1 VRIQEMTERKL
12 AKPLLALIL
21 ALIFS
26 AFVPNQRAGAQAP
39 APNPLSASS
48 RPVGTV
54 KAISGNSVTLAT
66 DAGAEITVT
75 VQDSTRLVK
84 TAPGQKDLTG
94 ATAIQLKDLQVG
106 DRILVRGTPSE
117 DSKSIAAT
125 AIIVM
130 KKSDIEQR
138 QANERADWQ
147 KRGVGGLVTAVDPVS
162 GTITISSAALSGN
175 KSIAIHTSKDTT
187 IRRYA
192 PDSVKFDDAKLAT
205 LDQIQAGD
213 QLRARGDR
221 NPDGTELTAQEIVS
235 GSFRNIAGTVISTDA
250 AANTLTVTDLK
261 TKKPVTVKLTP
272 DSQFRKLPPM
282 MAQIIAARMN
292 GASGAPGATGSS
304 PAGGNGGAGNAPA
317 NPSAN
322 SSPGSATPG
331 ARPGGGAGNGR
342 AGGAQDFQQILNRV
356 PAAALADLVKGDS
369 VMIVATQ
376 GTGDGPVTAITML
389 SGVDAILAASPKG
402 SQQMFLTPW
411 NLEASGGGDAAS
423 Q

>member
-1 VRIQEMTERKL
+1 MNARKL
-12 AKPLLALIL
+12 AAPMLALML
-21 ALIFS
+21 TLIFS
-26 AFVPNQRAGAQAP
+26 GYAQILRAYAQTA
-39 APNPLSASS
+39 AAQNAAS

-54 KAISGNSVTLAT
+54 KAISGTSVTMTT
-66 DAGAEITVT
+66 DAGAELTVNL
-75 VQDSTRLVK
+75 QDSTRLIK

-106 DRILVRGTPSE
+106 DRILVRGTPSD

-130 KKSDIEQR
+130 KKSDIEQK
-138 QANERADWQ
+138 QAAERADWQ
-147 KRGVGGLVTAVDPVS
+147 KRGVGGLVTAVDLAS

-175 KSIAIHTSKDTT
+175 KSVAIHTAKDTV

-192 PDSVKFDDAKLAT
+192 PDSIKFDDAKLAT
-205 LDQIQAGD
+205 LDQIQPGD

-221 NPDGTELTAQEIVS
+221 NPEGTELNAQEIVS

-261 TKKPVTVKLTP
+261 TKKPVIVKVTQ
-272 DSQFRKLPPM
+272 DSQFRKLPAM
-282 MAQIIAARMN
+282 MAQIMAARMSGAASGTN
-292 GASGAPGATGSS
+292 GA
-304 PAGGNGGAGNAPA
+304 PAAGNGGAGGNASA
-317 NPSAN
+317 NPQ
-322 SSPGSATPG
+322 PGSAAPGATPG
-331 ARPGGGAGNGR
+331 ARPGGGAGGAGNGR
-342 AGGAQDFQQILNRV
+342 AGGGQDFQQILSRIP
-356 PAAALADLVKGDS
+356 PATLADLVKGDA

-389 SGVDAILAASPKG
+389 SGVDPILAATSKG
-402 SQQMFLTPW
+402 GQQMFLTPW

>member
-1 VRIQEMTERKL
+1 
-12 AKPLLALIL
+12 
-21 ALIFS
+21 
-26 AFVPNQRAGAQAP
+26 
-39 APNPLSASS
+39 
-48 RPVGTV
+48 
-54 KAISGNSVTLAT
+54 VTLAT

-106 DRILVRGTPSE
+106 DRILVRGTPAE

-342 AGGAQDFQQILNRV
+342 AGGADR
-356 PAAALADLVKGDS
+356 KS
-369 VMIVATQ
+369 VV
-376 GTGDGPVTAITML
+376 
-389 SGVDAILAASPKG
+389 
-402 SQQMFLTPW
+402 
-411 NLEASGGGDAAS
+411 
-423 Q
+423 

>member
-1 VRIQEMTERKL
+1 MSARKL
-12 AKPLLALIL
+12 FKPLLALIL
-21 ALIFS
+21 TLVLPGFALIKP
-26 AFVPNQRAGAQAP
+26 VHAQSP
-39 APNPLSASS
+39 TPNPQAAGS

-75 VQDSTRLVK
+75 VQDSTRLIK

-94 ATAIQLKDLQVG
+94 ATPIQLKDLQVG

-117 DSKSIAAT
+117 DSKSIAASS
-125 AIIVM
+125 IIVM
-130 KKSDIEQR
+130 KKSDIEQK

-147 KRGVGGLVTAVDPVS
+147 KRGVGGLVTAVDPAS
-162 GTITISSAALSGN
+162 GTITISSAAVSGN
-175 KSIAIHTSKDTT
+175 KSVAIHTSKDTV

-192 PDSVKFDDAKLAT
+192 ADSIKFDDAKLAK

-213 QLRARGDR
+213 QVRARGDR
-221 NPDGTELTAQEIVS
+221 SPDGSEVTAQEIVS
-235 GSFRNIAGTVISTDA
+235 GSFRNIAGTVISIDA
-250 AANTLTVTDLK
+250 AANTITVTDLK

-272 DSQFRKLPPM
+272 DSQFRKLPAM
-282 MAQIIAARMN
+282 MAQIIAARMSGAN
-292 GASGAPGATGSS
+292 GASGATGAA
-304 PAGGNGGAGNAPA
+304 PAGGNAAAGNAPA

-322 SSPGSATPG
+322 SSPGSAAPG
-331 ARPGGGAGNGR
+331 AKPGAGAGNGR

-356 PAAALADLVKGDS
+356 PAATLADLVKGDA

-402 SQQMFLTPW
+402 TQQMFLTPW